1 MRSREDRRAKTGFG
15 SAAMLARGCE
25 RLACWFGAFPLMLAS
40 AYGAQPDL
48 NVTTPAIK
56 AIRETMTARAEQLA
70 KHKDLGHVGEGRD
83 GMLAVRSLE
92 GLGLGEKKAVEDL
105 VAAENADRKALYREI
120 LVANGLKED
129 DAARVLEQAA
139 RMRRAASAPGHYVQ
153 DPRTGSW
160 ELKRDLKE

>member
-1 MRSREDRRAKTGFG
+1 MRTTEGRRAVRLFPFSFALFPFVSCAL
-15 SAAMLARGCE
+15 SAFL
-25 RLACWFGAFPLMLAS
+25 LLLSS

-56 AIRETMTARAEQLA
+56 AIRETMAARAEQVA

-120 LVANGLKED
+120 LVANGLKEG
-129 DAARVLEQAA
+129 DAGRVLEQAA
-139 RMRRAASAPGHYVQ
+139 RARRAAALAGHYVQ

-160 ELKRDLKE
+160 VLKRDLKE

>member
-1 MRSREDRRAKTGFG
+1 MRTTQGRRAV
-15 SAAMLARGCE
+15 
-25 RLACWFGAFPLMLAS
+25 RLLPFLSCALGAFLLLLAS

-56 AIRETMTARAEQLA
+56 TIRETMTARAEQVA
-70 KHKDLGHVGEGRD
+70 KHKDFGHIGEARD
-83 GMLAVRSLE
+83 GMLAIRSLE

-105 VAAENADRKALYREI
+105 VAADNADRKALYREI

-139 RMRRAASAPGHYVQ
+139 RARRAAALAGHYVQ
-153 DPRTGSW
+153 DPRAGAW
-160 ELKRDLKE
+160 VLKRDLKE